1 MRHVGRMARGRLVC
15 GGEGVE
21 GDRSVERVE
30 RLINGKGR
38 RELIMDQQ
46 IKRDRDIE
54 ANKKRTPR

>member
-1 MRHVGRMARGRLVC
+1 MARGRLVC

-21 GDRSVERVE
+21 GDRIVEGVE

-38 RELIMDQQ
+38 RELIMNQQ